1 MLQRSS
7 FVCQLRLA
15 VKKTRII
22 QRKKQLWV
30 FSFFFF
36 YGLRFTS
43 VSLQCKRV
51 LQRHSLY
58 NQAPYANTPCVIS
71 DDWRCVT
78 RSGSWSGVSRSPSLP
93 PQRAM
98 VLPAWQGRQAAVS
111 AAKAGAPFNPL
122 VGLGNGQWL
131 PQLQAELPPNPTD
144 VRPMVDFYELGL

>member
-15 VKKTRII
+15 VKKPESSRE
-22 QRKKQLWV
+22 KNSCG
-30 FSFFFF
+30 FFFFF
-36 YGLRFTS
+36 YDLRFTS

-78 RSGSWSGVSRSPSLP
+78 RSGSWSGVSRSPSFP
-93 PQRAM
+93 PQGAM

-122 VGLGNGQWL
+122 VGLGNGSVAS
-131 PQLQAELPPNPTD
+131 PAAGRTPTE
-144 VRPMVDFYELGL
+144 PH